1 MGVNMKKV
9 EKKSGGRRG
18 AIKHLVAEQHR
29 MPQYMKLC
37 IESLAQ
43 PFLRKHPTVSTAYSL
58 TDFKSWKSYRKNI
71 FVHKTGVFLIV
82 KEDGNIRLTVGNK
95 HPLGYR
101 MLGKTLCHRIVATVW
116 KKNKYPETKPI
127 VNHIDGIKTNNCID
141 NLEWCSNSHNIL
153 HARRTGLSPY
163 NKPTSGQKIGGQR
176 KGASKYFGVLFEKG
190 RKKWAG
196 QVRHNNVVYGRR
208 RFDTEIEAAM
218 HYNNVCDILGIT
230 DKPRNDFPKQ
240 KIRRVKIGKTV
251 IRMIGEGR
259 GLFFVTE

>member
-1 MGVNMKKV
+1 MKKK
-9 EKKSGGRRG
+9 EKIVKKGR
-18 AIKHLVAEQHR
+18 AIPLVAEYHT
-29 MPQYMKLC
+29 MPKYLKLY
-37 IESLAQ
+37 IEAWSKK
-43 PFLRKHPTVSTAYSL
+43 FLHDHPTVSTAYSL
-58 TDFKSWKSYRKNI
+58 TDFKCWKSYRENI
-71 FVHKTGVFLIV
+71 FVHKTGVFLIINA
-82 KEDGNIRLTVGNK
+82 DGEMRLTIGRK
-95 HPLGYR
+95 HPKGYLSLWVR
-101 MLGKTLCHRIVATVW
+101 GPLAHRVVATVW
-116 KKNKYPETKPI
+116 KKNKHPETKPI
-127 VNHIDGIKTNNCID
+127 VNHEDGVKTNNCVD

-153 HARRTGLSPY
+153 HARSTGLNPY

-176 KGASKYFGVLFEKG
+176 KGASKYFGVLFEEG
-190 RKKWAG
+190 RQVWAG

-218 HYNNVCDILGIT
+218 HYNNVCDILGIA